1 VALAGRSLRV
11 PGAAPDDVRRALGGI
26 EARVS
31 QAPSTLEERF
41 FQLTSTIGATE
52 VPG

>member
-1 VALAGRSLRV
+1 
-11 PGAAPDDVRRALGGI
+11 VRRALGGI

-41 FQLTSTIGATE
+41 FQLTSITSATE
-52 VPG
+52 AHA